1 MQPFL
6 ERKIQPQTRS
16 PYHRSLFSMWMTAL
30 SVFALFGVSTQLMI
44 SGPPWPPSHHDSHS
58 PSGNDDSNRLVIT
71 RDTDSFRIAIFA
83 DLHLGE
89 KHKGDE
95 KDRNTSRLMEY
106 VIRQESPNLAVLNGD
121 LIAGEDVNKETAA
134 SHMYQAVRPMV
145 DSNLPWASTY
155 GNHDSQFNLSRDQM
169 YTAEREGYPA
179 LSLTRRMGPEGAGVS
194 NYYVL
199 VEKTGTGPVMI
210 LWFFDSRGGAEY
222 QQRNEQN
229 PEANIDDWVLAA
241 TADWFRE
248 TSKDLRARFGQLPS
262 LAFVHIPPHVFRSV
276 AEGGLDAALLPG
288 LNADERPLHIQGE
301 GHNDDA
307 FVKALMDERGLH
319 SVHSS
324 HDHGSSWCAPWP
336 DKERGNLRRNEGEE
350 DGHDDD
356 RAPRKPPILCFSK
369 RTGYG
374 GYGNWNRGV
383 RILEMRLPQL
393 ATAGNDTETKLDPGL
408 QVDTWVRME
417 TGKIVTH
424 VSLNETY
431 GKDHYPTANGE

>member
-1 MQPFL
+1 
-6 ERKIQPQTRS
+6 
-16 PYHRSLFSMWMTAL
+16 MWMTAL

-155 GNHDSQFNLSRDQM
+155 GNHDSQFNLSRDQ
-169 YTAEREGYPA
+169 
-179 LSLTRRMGPEGAGVS
+179 
-194 NYYVL
+194 
-199 VEKTGTGPVMI
+199 I
-210 LWFFDSRGGAEY
+210 RGGAEY

-356 RAPRKPPILCFSK
+356 RAPRKQPILCFSK